1 MVGDT
6 LTIDGTEFEVVW
18 NGGALLAPRDSRP
31 GESEP
36 SPRAYNK
43 TGRHVKPKRIIHLT
57 PPEAV
62 VTRDTST

>member
-6 LTIDGTEFEVVW
+6 LTIDGTEFVVVW

-36 SPRAYNK
+36 TPRAYNK
-43 TGRHVKPKRIIHLT
+43 TGRHKKVTNLT
-57 PPEAV
+57 PPEVV
-62 VTRDTST
+62 VTRNA